1 MTKTQFVTSSSI
13 SSKTCFYR
21 PVAGEK
27 QGGVEPPPEI
37 FRFELNSATKK
48 EFCLRKW
55 RAANGN
61 YSFQVLLIIVGLCTV
76 GFLCNL
82 ELCIKE
88 RNRIFALTKTA
99 NSFEEFAY
107 FFFIKIDRSKMD
119 RNAPMTIPEL
129 GLLDFIGFLR
139 GPPL

>member
-1 MTKTQFVTSSSI
+1 MFIQACS
-13 SSKTCFYR
+13 R
-21 PVAGEK
+21 GEAG
-27 QGGVEPPPEI
+27 GSRAPPEI

-55 RAANGN
+55 TAANGN

-76 GFLCNL
+76 GFLCNS

-99 NSFEEFAY
+99 NSFEVFAY
-107 FFFIKIDRSKMD
+107 FFLSK
-119 RNAPMTIPEL
+119 
-129 GLLDFIGFLR
+129 
-139 GPPL
+139 